1 MKLTRCHKISWFF
14 FTTSLKAYLTII
26 MDGKMALGFL
36 IGDAIPSK
44 YYVLFVRHE
53 VKKYLLFIFTFHKLD
68 FWDTL

>member
-1 MKLTRCHKISWFF
+1 
-14 FTTSLKAYLTII
+14 

-53 VKKYLLFIFTFHKLD
+53 VKKYLLFIYTFHKLD
-68 FWDTL
+68 FKR